1 MYPAR
6 NPMIVLERPATPN
19 TPKENVSWRR
29 PQTVPRQAP
38 NISPLV
44 MAKYMTT
51 RLKKLNNWIREI
63 EIFLRAVYNKKA
75 KIIPTKTSIYFFIQ
89 TVPQNISYGSIIRT
103 TT

>member
-1 MYPAR
+1 MNSILSKIKIKRKLRKKGVTSSFLEMYPAR

-44 MAKYMTT
+44 MAK
-51 RLKKLNNWIREI
+51 
-63 EIFLRAVYNKKA
+63 
-75 KIIPTKTSIYFFIQ
+75 
-89 TVPQNISYGSIIRT
+89 
-103 TT
+103 